1 MDKFTSDIIQDY
13 NHRTDLGFAHHMYN
27 ESSNR
32 NTREQGITHV
42 ERLQEI
48 PEYFNGLMSIKKLE
62 KECNQLHKR
71 IKQNIEDKI
80 FDERKYFGVVAQE
93 R

>member
-13 NHRTDLGFAHHMYN
+13 NRRTDLGFANHMYN
-27 ESSNR
+27 ESSNLNPR
-32 NTREQGITHV
+32 ITYT
-42 ERLQEI
+42 EMLQKI

-62 KECNQLHKR
+62 KKCNQLHKR

-80 FDERKYFGVVAQE
+80 FDEKKYFGVVAQE